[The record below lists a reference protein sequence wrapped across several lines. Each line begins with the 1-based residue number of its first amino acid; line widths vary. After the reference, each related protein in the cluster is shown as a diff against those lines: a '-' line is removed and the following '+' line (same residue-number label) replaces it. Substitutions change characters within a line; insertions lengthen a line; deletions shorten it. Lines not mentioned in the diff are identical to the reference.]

1 MVEKWEKTSREDQ
14 KVGAGQD
21 HQEKLENGGQAFKIK
36 LKSEKKK
43 HKQIVYTYFFQFICN
58 SLIVKNNQSDTKW
71 FTKNMHD
78 LLPEQKQGKIIV
90 RLK

>member
-1 MVEKWEKTSREDQ
+1 
-14 KVGAGQD
+14 
-21 HQEKLENGGQAFKIK
+21 
-36 LKSEKKK
+36 
-43 HKQIVYTYFFQFICN
+43 VYTYFFQFICN